1 MMTNEEGKKLSLF
14 EAVAL
19 GVGTMIGASIFSIFG
34 LGAEIAGSNLPEAFL
49 ISSLLA
55 FMVAYSYVKLSKK
68 ITSNAGAIEFILKGI
83 GDNLAT
89 GTLSILMW
97 LSYVISIAL
106 FVKGFAGYLLPL
118 IGISSTPLS
127 IGIVEVFVIIFF
139 TFINFFGSKA
149 VGRLELVIVLVKL
162 AILGLLVLAGF
173 IYINPGLVKPSFEG
187 RYLDGMM
194 FATVIFFLSY
204 MGFGLITNASEN
216 IKDPKRNVPKAIYLS
231 ILIVT
236 LVYVTV
242 AITVVGNLPLEQII
256 QAKENALAEAAKPA
270 LGQIGFVIISIGAL
284 FSISSALNAT
294 LYGGANVSYSL
305 AKDGEL
311 PEFFERK
318 SWFKSTEGLYITAL
332 VSLVFALLFDMRGIA
347 SITSAV
353 FMSIYLFVI
362 FSHYKLVE
370 EVGGK
375 KYVIIINLISVLVAF
390 IVLLYYQ
397 WKTQVTVLYATMI
410 TFSLS
415 LLAEYLY
422 RLFSR
427 RKFIRR

>member
-1 MMTNEEGKKLSLF
+1 MVKNRANEKLSLF
-14 EAVAL
+14 EAVAM

-34 LGAEIAGSNLPEAFL
+34 LGVEIAGSNLPEAFL

-55 FMVAYSYVKLSKK
+55 FMVAYSYMKLGSK

-106 FVKGFAGYLLPL
+106 FVKGFAGYFLPL
-118 IGISSTPLS
+118 IGISSTPLAV
-127 IGIVEVFVIIFF
+127 GIVEIIVISFF
-139 TFINFFGSKA
+139 MVINFFGSKT
-149 VGRLELVIVLVKL
+149 VGRLELIIVMIKL
-162 AILGLLVLAGF
+162 SILGLLVLAGLW
-173 IYINPGLVKPSFEG
+173 YIDPGLVNPSLRG
-187 RYLDGMM
+187 KYLDGML
-194 FATVIFFLSY
+194 FAAMIFFLSY

-216 IKDPKRNVPKAIYLS
+216 IENPKKNVPRAIYLS
-231 ILIVT
+231 VLIVT
-236 LVYVTV
+236 LVYISV
-242 AITVVGNLPLEQII
+242 ALTVVGNLPLEDII

-270 LGQIGFVIISIGAL
+270 LGQIGFVIISFGAL

-294 LYGGANVSYSL
+294 LYGGANISYSL

-311 PEFFERK
+311 PQFFERK
-318 SWFKSTEGLYITAL
+318 VWFKSTEGLYITAIL
-332 VSLVFALLFDMRGIA
+332 SLVFALLFNINGIA

-362 FSHYKLVE
+362 FSHYKLVK
-370 EVGGK
+370 EVGGNK
-375 KYVIIINLISVLVAF
+375 TLITFNFIIILIAF

-397 WKTQVTVLYATMI
+397 WKTQKIVLFAIII

-415 LLAEYLY
+415 LLTEYLY
-422 RLFSR
+422 RLFSK
-427 RKFIRR
+427 RKFNRP